1 MGLVT
6 DFAISERKDSPVRL
20 GGHSLKSAAAVASR
34 PVAREIIKELI

>member
-20 GGHSLKSAAAVASR
+20 GGIHQKVLRPLQAARWLAKSS
-34 PVAREIIKELI
+34 KN